1 VKKKSAGGIKHAKKT
16 ENFTLR
22 KKEESEEQESAP
34 FHEDVGSWKVNR
46 RERKGRGSRE
56 IAIIIFVAI
65 IIDSTDNDSD
75 ISIEIVLLQLVG
87 KC

>member
-1 VKKKSAGGIKHAKKT
+1 VKKERWWPQT
-16 ENFTLR
+16 RQEDR
-22 KKEESEEQESAP
+22 KLHSPKEGRIRGARVGAVPRRRRQLEGQPEREE
-34 FHEDVGSWKVNR
+34 GK
-46 RERKGRGSRE
+46 REPGN

-75 ISIEIVLLQLVG
+75 ISIEIVQLQLVG